1 MQRSDWSRSCVCRS
15 FRVSHES
22 VISNGDRDGRKRIS
36 DNPTQ
41 IPGSPQTP
49 ARFPILAWLG
59 LLVVVAIVGFWLDPA
74 VVSWTNTHPSQLTR
88 HAGGFFSKIGD
99 WPELAA
105 VAAVVLVIAWFTRSR
120 RLTKLLLCMLLAS
133 TIAGGSVNL
142 VRVLSGRTRPNAKV
156 EQGWYG
162 LWYDHEFILRNN
174 HFHSFPSGHTAA
186 AFGYFGVIGFACRR
200 WYWLSLLPATVIGCG
215 RLAILA
221 HHLSDVLVGS
231 AIGLMVAHWVWLR
244 AGPRIERWLE
254 RRMGRSV

>member
-1 MQRSDWSRSCVCRS
+1 MPGSDRSRSGVCRS

-36 DNPTQ
+36 NSATQ
-41 IPGSPQTP
+41 IPVPPQKP
-49 ARFPILAWLG
+49 VRFPILAWLG
-59 LLVVVAIVGFWLDPA
+59 LLLIVAIVGFWLDPA
-74 VVSWTNTHPSQLTR
+74 VVSWTNSHPSQWAR
-88 HAGGFFSKIGD
+88 QAGGFFSKIGD
-99 WPELAA
+99 WPELAS
-105 VAAVVLVIAWFTRSR
+105 VAAVVLVIAWFARSR

-162 LWYDHEFILRNN
+162 VWYGHEFILRNN

-186 AFGYFGVIGFACRR
+186 AFGYFGVIGFAYRR
-200 WYWLSLLPATVIGCG
+200 WYWPSLVPAILISWG

-221 HHLSDVLVGS
+221 HHLSDVLVG
-231 AIGLMVAHWVWLR
+231 AVAGLMAAHWVWLR
-244 AGPRIERWLE
+244 AGPRIERWVN
-254 RRMGRSV
+254 RRMPRSG